1 VEEEQ
6 HAPSGSVPPITAGG
20 LPPRARLPRTPQAAR
35 GAPAATR
42 RTAASAGADPAPAHP
57 ELRGVRRLRPP
68 PLGPVGGHLHPRGA
82 LPVCGAQPGHRKHG
96 GGGRRG
102 PARPHPG
109 HLRTHP
115 HPVRGYY
122 GQHFLPHGHGY
133 GNSRNSSRHADHDTA
148 ARPAAPQPHPRG
160 DLLEGGRAAGQHTGR
175 PQARWNGGGW

>member
-1 VEEEQ
+1 VR
-6 HAPSGSVPPITAGG
+6 SLLLWLSVPLLLLAELASPPPQ
-20 LPPRARLPRTPQAAR
+20 PPRHRPVPHRPRHAAPPRRQARTIPPRIPNYTEFTACARRHSALWEVTHTHGVPCPYTARNRVTGSTVAADDVDLLDHIL
-35 GAPAATR
+35 ATY
-42 RTAASAGADPAPAHP
+42 
-57 ELRGVRRLRPP
+57 E
-68 PLGPVGGHLHPRGA
+68 
-82 LPVCGAQPGHRKHG
+82 
-96 GGGRRG
+96 
-102 PARPHPG
+102 
-109 HLRTHP
+109 HP

>member
-1 VEEEQ
+1 MRLLVLFRLLLLAAFRPVPDSPALRRRPVVHRPR
-6 HAPSGSVPPITAGG
+6 HAAPPPRQART
-20 LPPRARLPRTPQAAR
+20 LPPRIPSYTGFAACARRHSALWEVTYTHGVPCPYVAR
-35 GAPAATR
+35 NRVTGSTVAVDDVDLLDHILATY
-42 RTAASAGADPAPAHP
+42 
-57 ELRGVRRLRPP
+57 E
-68 PLGPVGGHLHPRGA
+68 
-82 LPVCGAQPGHRKHG
+82 
-96 GGGRRG
+96 
-102 PARPHPG
+102 
-109 HLRTHP
+109 HP